1 MSPFEEDEC
10 DLLSPSTRHSI
21 RQLSCQSQALI
32 DAIGNDT
39 LISPPFARSNSST
52 PKSSGTVGKIQEE
65 YDDDELNDELQR
77 LGSVEEQLRQDLDNE
92 NADTMMSALKM
103 ISPLARFRYTRR
115 TVLTPTKNE
124 QDMAINP
131 DKNEEGAFLVSLY
144 FGGLF
149 LILRLLLFLVGPLF
163 ANDSL
168 SPNLP

>member
-1 MSPFEEDEC
+1 MASTENKIVPMSPFEEDEC

-52 PKSSGTVGKIQEE
+52 PKSSGTVGKFQEE

-77 LGSVEEQLRQDLDNE
+77 LGSVEEQLTQDLDNE

-103 ISPLARFRYTRR
+103 ISPLARFRSTRR
-115 TVLTPTKNE
+115 TVLTHTKNE
-124 QDMAINP
+124 QVECEMIFSHTIYGRNHH
-131 DKNEEGAFLVSLY
+131 NIS
-144 FGGLF
+144 
-149 LILRLLLFLVGPLF
+149 RL
-163 ANDSL
+163 S
-168 SPNLP
+168 